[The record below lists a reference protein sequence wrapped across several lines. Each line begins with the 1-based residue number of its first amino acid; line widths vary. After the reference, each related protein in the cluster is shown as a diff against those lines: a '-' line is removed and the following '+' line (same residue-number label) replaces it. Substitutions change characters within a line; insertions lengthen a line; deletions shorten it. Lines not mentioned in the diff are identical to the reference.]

1 MNLNKFQTSPPRS
14 PTLSTSSFRAGSPL
28 PAPAVYRQDCMSAA
42 AKRYKYLRRLVKFQQ
57 MDFEF
62 ALWQMWYLFV
72 APQKVY
78 RNFHYRKETKSQF
91 ARDDPAFLVLFCL
104 FLCVSS
110 MWFTYGVLGLLLK
123 DFFKLLLYV
132 IFVDCIGVGLIT
144 ATFFWFVTNR
154 YLRRDSCEDQD
165 VEWGYAFDVHLNAFF
180 PLLVILHGFQLFLLL
195 GNLWLGFLP
204 PNTAKMYLDS
214 NLFTSFLSVTAPFS
228 GELFIMRFLCNTLWL
243 IALGY
248 YIYINFLGYSC
259 LPILHKTHVLLYP
272 MTALFVV
279 YVVSITIGWNMSTSF
294 INFYKARV

>member
-195 GNLWLGFLP
+195 
-204 PNTAKMYLDS
+204 
-214 NLFTSFLSVTAPFS
+214 APFS